1 LKCQTQGSPEPITV
15 WTFGEEYTNLPIG
28 YGRFKMLPGGDLMIV
43 GAEMKDTGKL
53 VLSRKKITK
62 IYID

>member
-1 LKCQTQGSPEPITV
+1 
-15 WTFGEEYTNLPIG
+15 
-28 YGRFKMLPGGDLMIV
+28 MLPGGDLMIV

-53 VLSRKKITK
+53 VLSRKKTTK